1 MGKKESQR
9 FSIRKFNIGVASVLL
24 GTAIFVMGATSVQAD
39 EVSATTEVQ
48 SSFTSKLNENQVNSV
63 QESNVEQNNV
73 SKVES
78 NEGQQN
84 NATVAPT
91 NTNDNAKVEVNDIQ
105 QNTPVAKNE
114 EGVQIKELNS
124 VTSEPVTTNSSQVI
138 EEEKVDNHPS
148 NERRRAKREATSSTE
163 ESKTTFSKT
172 GDTITV
178 KNPNVEVN
186 FPNGNSLYAPAET
199 VIHMELPDELE
210 IKQNDK
216 IVVDI
221 PDAIRIPTSLH
232 YDVTGPSGEIIGN
245 AFLDSISNKVIT
257 TFTDYYEKN
266 KIAKQF
272 TLTFSTG
279 WKSYV
284 KPNVPTELNF
294 SGRKI
299 TVTVGPESAPVPVEK
314 TKVTKYGEAVTG
326 HPELIRWTIRLNSG
340 SLVAPQVLTNYQL
353 IDTLPDDQVLVQDG
367 DPVLDEFD
375 TKTKETW
382 RLGHATSIPSD
393 NVDLW
398 NGKALRAE
406 RVQSIS
412 PWVSKGNAIQL
423 LENIKESPTG
433 FSFKIAQ
440 LNELVYVRYMT
451 RLKNVPDTNEE
462 LQEKHGNNIKITYN
476 SGEEQ
481 SYQATFAFKAGG
493 SGSAS
498 KAKQPAR
505 VDLAFTKRL
514 EGRKLKAGEFTFNL
528 VDQSGNV
535 VDTQKNDSFGHITF
549 IPQLFN
555 HAGVYHYT
563 VEEVPGTEAGINYDA
578 MKAEVSITVDED
590 GNSYIAHTIM
600 PTDTE
605 FNNTYTPSPV
615 KVGLEFNKVLSNGSL
630 NVGDFSFTLTGDNNV
645 NETVTNKA
653 DGKITFSDLSFDHV
667 GVFNYTVKDGE
678 FSFVLKDATGK
689 VLQTKTND
697 ASGKV
702 AFDALTYKN
711 NEVGVHKYTVEE
723 VAGSEAGMSYDPMK
737 AEVTVTVTKDGHTLT
752 ATKAL
757 PTDTEFDNTFTP
769 AATSAQFKFTKKL
782 EGKALVA
789 DAFSFELLENGQVL
803 QTKKNGADGT
813 IQFDAISYDK
823 EGTHTYTV
831 REVAGADTDI
841 DYDTMNAEVTVKVT
855 KNATTGI
862 LTANVVMPADSEFNN
877 YAVAPVTAQFD
888 FSKVLSGRTL
898 KDGEFSFVLK
908 DATGKV
914 LQTKTNDASGK
925 VAFDAL
931 TYKNNEVGVHKYTV
945 EEVAGSEAGMSYDPM
960 KAEVTVT
967 VTKDGHTLTA
977 TKALPTDTEFDNTF
991 TPAATSAQFKFTKK
1005 LEGKALVA
1013 DAFSFELLENGQV
1026 LQTKKNGADGTI
1038 QFDAISYDKEGTHTY
1053 TVREVAGT
1061 DTDIDYDTMN
1071 AEVTVKVTK
1080 DTTTGILTAN
1090 VVMPADSE
1098 FNNYAVAP
1106 VTAQFDFSKVLSGR
1120 TLKDGE
1126 FSFVLKDATGKV
1138 LQTKTNDASG
1148 KVAFDALTYKNN
1160 EVGVHKYTVE
1170 EVAGSEAGMS
1180 YDPMKAEVTVTVTKD
1195 GHTLTATKALPTDT
1209 EFDNTFTPAAT
1220 SAQFKF
1226 TKKLEGKA
1234 LVADAFSFEL
1244 LENGQ
1249 VLQTKKNGA
1258 DGTIQFDAIS
1268 YDKEGTHT
1276 YTVRE
1281 VAGTDTDIDYDTMNA
1296 EVTVKVTKDTTTGI
1310 LTANVVMPAD
1320 SEFNNYAVA
1329 PVTVQFNF
1337 TKKLEGRELKA
1348 GEFSFVLKDEKGNV
1362 IETVAN
1368 DASGKIKFSA
1378 LTFKNGEEGTYIY
1391 HVEEVKGT
1399 EAGIEYDHM
1408 IATVGI
1414 KVKKDGRVLIATTE
1428 LPADTEFNNKV
1439 TPPTPPTPVVPPV
1452 TPPTPPTPIVPPVT
1466 PPIPPTPEV
1475 QTVKSVTSLTPVVYE
1490 DLKEQELPKTGD
1502 NKSEVAIEVGGL
1514 LTLVGLVLSRKRK
1527 NNS

>member
-1 MGKKESQR
+1 MKNIFSDSKER
-9 FSIRKFNIGVASVLL
+9 FSIRKYTIGVASVLL
-24 GTAIFVMGATSVQAD
+24 STLVFVEGNVYAD
-39 EVSATTEVQ
+39 EVKNNTDSQTSVVAQENQGERHKESGLEANEVVTQASTSVTPSESALPTSQDSAEAPAHVVKGEKTEKQ
-48 SSFTSKLNENQVNSV
+48 SNEVATPASTSVAPAESASPTSKASAEGSV
-63 QESNVEQNNV
+63 
-73 SKVES
+73 
-78 NEGQQN
+78 
-84 NATVAPT
+84 
-91 NTNDNAKVEVNDIQ
+91 
-105 QNTPVAKNE
+105 PVA
-114 EGVQIKELNS
+114 
-124 VTSEPVTTNSSQVI
+124 SEKKTESQPTTRS
-138 EEEKVDNHPS
+138 
-148 NERRRAKREATSSTE
+148 RRSKRELPSSGG
-163 ESKTTFSKT
+163 TTTYEKT

-216 IVVDI
+216 VVVDI

-232 YDVTGPSGEIIGN
+232 YDVTGPSGEVIGN

-382 RLGHATSIPSD
+382 RLGHTTSIPSD

-555 HAGVYHYT
+555 HAGIYHYT

-615 KVGLEFNKVLSNGSL
+615 KVGLEFNKVLSNGNL

-667 GVFNYTVKDGE
+667 GVFNYTVK
-678 FSFVLKDATGK
+678 
-689 VLQTKTND
+689 
-697 ASGKV
+697 
-702 AFDALTYKN
+702 
-711 NEVGVHKYTVEE
+711 EVKG
-723 VAGSEAGMSYDPMK
+723 
-737 AEVTVTVTKDGHTLT
+737 
-752 ATKAL
+752 
-757 PTDTEFDNTFTP
+757 
-769 AATSAQFKFTKKL
+769 
-782 EGKALVA
+782 
-789 DAFSFELLENGQVL
+789 
-803 QTKKNGADGT
+803 
-813 IQFDAISYDK
+813 DK
-823 EGTHTYTV
+823 PDV
-831 REVAGADTDI
+831 
-841 DYDTMNAEVTVKVT
+841 DYDDMTIAVKVT
-855 KNATTGI
+855 
-862 LTANVVMPADSEFNN
+862 VS
-877 YAVAPVTAQFD
+877 
-888 FSKVLSGRTL
+888 
-898 KDGEFSFVLK
+898 
-908 DATGKV
+908 
-914 LQTKTNDASGK
+914 
-925 VAFDAL
+925 
-931 TYKNNEVGVHKYTV
+931 
-945 EEVAGSEAGMSYDPM
+945 
-960 KAEVTVT
+960 
-967 VTKDGHTLTA
+967 
-977 TKALPTDTEFDNTF
+977 
-991 TPAATSAQFKFTKK
+991 
-1005 LEGKALVA
+1005 
-1013 DAFSFELLENGQV
+1013 
-1026 LQTKKNGADGTI
+1026 
-1038 QFDAISYDKEGTHTY
+1038 
-1053 TVREVAGT
+1053 
-1061 DTDIDYDTMN
+1061 
-1071 AEVTVKVTK
+1071 
-1080 DTTTGILTAN
+1080 
-1090 VVMPADSE
+1090 
-1098 FNNYAVAP
+1098 
-1106 VTAQFDFSKVLSGR
+1106 
-1120 TLKDGE
+1120 
-1126 FSFVLKDATGKV
+1126 
-1138 LQTKTNDASG
+1138 
-1148 KVAFDALTYKNN
+1148 
-1160 EVGVHKYTVE
+1160 
-1170 EVAGSEAGMS
+1170 
-1180 YDPMKAEVTVTVTKD
+1180 
-1195 GHTLTATKALPTDT
+1195 
-1209 EFDNTFTPAAT
+1209 
-1220 SAQFKF
+1220 
-1226 TKKLEGKA
+1226 
-1234 LVADAFSFEL
+1234 
-1244 LENGQ
+1244 
-1249 VLQTKKNGA
+1249 
-1258 DGTIQFDAIS
+1258 
-1268 YDKEGTHT
+1268 
-1276 YTVRE
+1276 
-1281 VAGTDTDIDYDTMNA
+1281 
-1296 EVTVKVTKDTTTGI
+1296 
-1310 LTANVVMPAD
+1310 
-1320 SEFNNYAVA
+1320 
-1329 PVTVQFNF
+1329 
-1337 TKKLEGRELKA
+1337 
-1348 GEFSFVLKDEKGNV
+1348 KDE
-1362 IETVAN
+1362 ET
-1368 DASGKIKFSA
+1368 G
-1378 LTFKNGEEGTYIY
+1378 L
-1391 HVEEVKGT
+1391 
-1399 EAGIEYDHM
+1399 
-1408 IATVGI
+1408 
-1414 KVKKDGRVLIATTE
+1414 LIAKTE
-1428 LPADTEFNNKV
+1428 M
-1439 TPPTPPTPVVPPV
+1439 
-1452 TPPTPPTPIVPPVT
+1452 
-1466 PPIPPTPEV
+1466 
-1475 QTVKSVTSLTPVVYE
+1475 TSTRWRSNWY
-1490 DLKEQELPKTGD
+1490 
-1502 NKSEVAIEVGGL
+1502 
-1514 LTLVGLVLSRKRK
+1514 R
-1527 NNS
+1527 

>member
-9 FSIRKFNIGVASVLL
+9 FSIRKFNFGVASVLL

-48 SSFTSKLNENQVNSV
+48 SSFTAKLNENQVNSV

-73 SKVES
+73 SRVES

-124 VTSEPVTTNSSQVI
+124 VTSEPVTANSSPVI

-148 NERRRAKREATSSTE
+148 NERRRAKRETTSPTE

-221 PDAIRIPTSLH
+221 PNAIRIPTSLH

-272 TLTFSTG
+272 TLNFSTG

-340 SLVAPQVLTNYQL
+340 SLVAPQVLTNTNYQL

-555 HAGVYHYT
+555 HAGIYHYT

-615 KVGLEFNKVLSNGSL
+615 KVGLEFNKVLSNGNL

-667 GVFNYTVKDGE
+667 GVFNYTVK
-678 FSFVLKDATGK
+678 
-689 VLQTKTND
+689 
-697 ASGKV
+697 
-702 AFDALTYKN
+702 
-711 NEVGVHKYTVEE
+711 EVKG
-723 VAGSEAGMSYDPMK
+723 
-737 AEVTVTVTKDGHTLT
+737 
-752 ATKAL
+752 
-757 PTDTEFDNTFTP
+757 
-769 AATSAQFKFTKKL
+769 
-782 EGKALVA
+782 
-789 DAFSFELLENGQVL
+789 
-803 QTKKNGADGT
+803 
-813 IQFDAISYDK
+813 DK
-823 EGTHTYTV
+823 PDV
-831 REVAGADTDI
+831 
-841 DYDTMNAEVTVKVT
+841 DYDDMTIAVKVT
-855 KNATTGI
+855 VSKDEETGLLIAKTEMTSTGGEATGTDDK
-862 LTANVVMPADSEFNN
+862 TFNN

-1013 DAFSFELLENGQV
+1013 DAFSFELLENGHV
-1026 LQTKKNGADGTI
+1026 LQTKKNAADGTI

-1080 DTTTGILTAN
+1080 DATTGILTAN

-1106 VTAQFDFSKVLSGR
+1106 VTAQFDFSKVLAGR

-1160 EVGVHKYTVE
+1160 EVGIHKYTVE

-1180 YDPMKAEVTVTVTKD
+1180 YDPMNAEVTVTVTKD

-1209 EFDNTFTPAAT
+1209 EFNNTFTPGST
-1220 SAQFKF
+1220 RAQFNF
-1226 TKKLEGKA
+1226 TKKLEGKT
-1234 LVADAFSFEL
+1234 LEADAFTFEL
-1244 LENGQ
+1244 LENGT
-1249 VLQTKKNGA
+1249 VIQTKKNDIHGN
-1258 DGTIQFDAIS
+1258 IQFDAIS
-1268 YDKEGTHT
+1268 YATEGTHT

-1281 VAGTDTDIDYDTMNA
+1281 VVGADTDIDYDSMTIA
-1296 EVTVKVTKDTTTGI
+1296 VKVTVTKDITTGLLSAKTEMI
-1310 LTANVVMPAD
+1310 ASGGEATGTD
-1320 SEFNNYAVA
+1320 DTIFNNYFVA
-1329 PVTVQFNF
+1329 PVKAQFNF
-1337 TKKLEGRELKA
+1337 TKKLDGRALKA
-1348 GEFSFVLKDEKGNV
+1348 GEFSFILKDEKGNV
-1362 IETVAN
+1362 IETVSN
-1368 DASGKIKFSA
+1368 DAEGKIKFSA
-1378 LTFKNGEEGTYIY
+1378 LEFKRGEEGKYIY
-1391 HVEEVKGT
+1391 HVEEVQGT
-1399 EAGIEYDHM
+1399 EAGVEYDKM
-1408 IATVGI
+1408 VAIVGVTVT
-1414 KVKKDGRVLIATTE
+1414 KDGKVLTLTSQMPE
-1428 LPADTEFNNKV
+1428 DTEFNNKV
-1439 TPPTPPTPVVPPV
+1439 TPPTPPTPPV
-1452 TPPTPPTPIVPPVT
+1452 TPPTPEKP
-1466 PPIPPTPEV
+1466 
-1475 QTVKSVTSLTPVVYE
+1475 KSR
-1490 DLKEQELPKTGD
+1490 ELPNTGEQS
-1502 NKSEVAIEVGGL
+1502 KAGVVALGAALG
-1514 LTLVGLVLSRKRK
+1514 LVGLGLVAKRK
-1527 NNS
+1527 KEDEA

>member
-1 MGKKESQR
+1 
-9 FSIRKFNIGVASVLL
+9 
-24 GTAIFVMGATSVQAD
+24 
-39 EVSATTEVQ
+39 
-48 SSFTSKLNENQVNSV
+48 
-63 QESNVEQNNV
+63 
-73 SKVES
+73 
-78 NEGQQN
+78 
-84 NATVAPT
+84 
-91 NTNDNAKVEVNDIQ
+91 
-105 QNTPVAKNE
+105 
-114 EGVQIKELNS
+114 
-124 VTSEPVTTNSSQVI
+124 
-138 EEEKVDNHPS
+138 
-148 NERRRAKREATSSTE
+148 
-163 ESKTTFSKT
+163 
-172 GDTITV
+172 
-178 KNPNVEVN
+178 
-186 FPNGNSLYAPAET
+186 
-199 VIHMELPDELE
+199 
-210 IKQNDK
+210 
-216 IVVDI
+216 
-221 PDAIRIPTSLH
+221 
-232 YDVTGPSGEIIGN
+232 
-245 AFLDSISNKVIT
+245 
-257 TFTDYYEKN
+257 
-266 KIAKQF
+266 
-272 TLTFSTG
+272 
-279 WKSYV
+279 
-284 KPNVPTELNF
+284 
-294 SGRKI
+294 
-299 TVTVGPESAPVPVEK
+299 
-314 TKVTKYGEAVTG
+314 
-326 HPELIRWTIRLNSG
+326 
-340 SLVAPQVLTNYQL
+340 
-353 IDTLPDDQVLVQDG
+353 
-367 DPVLDEFD
+367 
-375 TKTKETW
+375 
-382 RLGHATSIPSD
+382 
-393 NVDLW
+393 
-398 NGKALRAE
+398 
-406 RVQSIS
+406 
-412 PWVSKGNAIQL
+412 
-423 LENIKESPTG
+423 
-433 FSFKIAQ
+433 
-440 LNELVYVRYMT
+440 
-451 RLKNVPDTNEE
+451 
-462 LQEKHGNNIKITYN
+462 
-476 SGEEQ
+476 
-481 SYQATFAFKAGG
+481 
-493 SGSAS
+493 
-498 KAKQPAR
+498 
-505 VDLAFTKRL
+505 
-514 EGRKLKAGEFTFNL
+514 
-528 VDQSGNV
+528 V

-578 MKAEVSITVDED
+578 MKAEVSITVDEN

-605 FNNTYTPSPV
+605 FNNIYTPSPV

-667 GVFNYTVKDGE
+667 GVFNYTVKEVKGDKPDVYYDDMTFAVKVTVSKDEETGLLTAKTEMTSTGGEATGTDDKTFNNYAVAPVTAQFDFSKVLAGRTLKDGE
-678 FSFVLKDATGK
+678 FNFVLKDATGK
-689 VLQTKTND
+689 VLQTKKNGAD
-697 ASGKV
+697 GKV
-702 AFDALTYKN
+702 SFDALTYKN
-711 NEVGVHKYTVEE
+711 NEVGIHKYTVEE

-757 PTDTEFDNTFTP
+757 PTDTEFNNTFTP

-782 EGKALVA
+782 EGKVLEA

-803 QTKKNGADGT
+803 QTKKNA
-813 IQFDAISYDK
+813 
-823 EGTHTYTV
+823 
-831 REVAGADTDI
+831 
-841 DYDTMNAEVTVKVT
+841 
-855 KNATTGI
+855 
-862 LTANVVMPADSEFNN
+862 
-877 YAVAPVTAQFD
+877 
-888 FSKVLSGRTL
+888 
-898 KDGEFSFVLK
+898 
-908 DATGKV
+908 
-914 LQTKTNDASGK
+914 
-925 VAFDAL
+925 
-931 TYKNNEVGVHKYTV
+931 
-945 EEVAGSEAGMSYDPM
+945 
-960 KAEVTVT
+960 
-967 VTKDGHTLTA
+967 
-977 TKALPTDTEFDNTF
+977 
-991 TPAATSAQFKFTKK
+991 
-1005 LEGKALVA
+1005 
-1013 DAFSFELLENGQV
+1013 
-1026 LQTKKNGADGTI
+1026 ADGTI

-1080 DTTTGILTAN
+1080 DATTGILTAN

-1106 VTAQFDFSKVLSGR
+1106 VTAQFDFSKVLAGR

-1148 KVAFDALTYKNN
+1148 KVVFDALTYKNN
-1160 EVGVHKYTVE
+1160 EVGIHKYTVE
-1170 EVAGSEAGMS
+1170 EVAGSESGMS

-1209 EFDNTFTPAAT
+1209 EFNNTFTPAAT

-1234 LVADAFSFEL
+1234 LEADAFSFEL

-1249 VLQTKKNGA
+1249 VLQTKKNAA

-1296 EVTVKVTKDTTTGI
+1296 EVTVKVTKDATTGI

-1348 GEFSFVLKDEKGNV
+1348 GEFSFVLKDEKGNI

-1378 LTFKNGEEGTYIY
+1378 LTFKHGEEGTYIY

-1414 KVKKDGRVLIATTE
+1414 EVKKDGRVLIATTE

-1490 DLKEQELPKTGD
+1490 DVKEQELPKTGD

>member
-9 FSIRKFNIGVASVLL
+9 FSIRKFNFGVASVLL

-48 SSFTSKLNENQVNSV
+48 SSFTAKLNENQVNSV
-63 QESNVEQNNV
+63 QESNVEQNNI

-91 NTNDNAKVEVNDIQ
+91 NSNAKVEVNDIQ

-284 KPNVPTELNF
+284 RPNVPTELNF

-382 RLGHATSIPSD
+382 RLGHTTSIPSD

-514 EGRKLKAGEFTFNL
+514 EGRKLTAGEFTFNL

-605 FNNTYTPSPV
+605 FNN
-615 KVGLEFNKVLSNGSL
+615 
-630 NVGDFSFTLTGDNNV
+630 
-645 NETVTNKA
+645 A
-653 DGKITFSDLSFDHV
+653 
-667 GVFNYTVKDGE
+667 
-678 FSFVLKDATGK
+678 
-689 VLQTKTND
+689 
-697 ASGKV
+697 
-702 AFDALTYKN
+702 
-711 NEVGVHKYTVEE
+711 
-723 VAGSEAGMSYDPMK
+723 
-737 AEVTVTVTKDGHTLT
+737 
-752 ATKAL
+752 
-757 PTDTEFDNTFTP
+757 
-769 AATSAQFKFTKKL
+769 
-782 EGKALVA
+782 
-789 DAFSFELLENGQVL
+789 
-803 QTKKNGADGT
+803 
-813 IQFDAISYDK
+813 
-823 EGTHTYTV
+823 
-831 REVAGADTDI
+831 
-841 DYDTMNAEVTVKVT
+841 
-855 KNATTGI
+855 
-862 LTANVVMPADSEFNN
+862 
-877 YAVAPVTAQFD
+877 
-888 FSKVLSGRTL
+888 
-898 KDGEFSFVLK
+898 
-908 DATGKV
+908 
-914 LQTKTNDASGK
+914 
-925 VAFDAL
+925 
-931 TYKNNEVGVHKYTV
+931 
-945 EEVAGSEAGMSYDPM
+945 
-960 KAEVTVT
+960 
-967 VTKDGHTLTA
+967 
-977 TKALPTDTEFDNTF
+977 F

-1080 DTTTGILTAN
+1080 DVATGILTAN
-1090 VVMPADSE
+1090 VTMPTDSE

-1126 FSFVLKDATGKV
+1126 FNFVLKDASGQV
-1138 LQTKTNDASG
+1138 LQTKKNGADG
-1148 KVAFDALTYKNN
+1148 KVSFDALTYKNN

-1209 EFDNTFTPAAT
+1209 EFNNAFTPAAT

-1296 EVTVKVTKDTTTGI
+1296 EVTVKVTKDVATGI
-1310 LTANVVMPAD
+1310 LTANVTMPTDSEFNNYAVAPVTAQFDFSKVLSGRTLKDGEFNFVLKDASGQVLQTKKNGADGKVSFDALTYKNNEVGVHKYTVEEVAGSEAGMSYDPMKAEVTVTVTKDGHTLTATKALPTDTEFNNAFTPAATSAQFKFTKKLEGKALVADAFSFELLENGQVLQTKKNGADGTIQFDAISYDKEGTHTYTVREVAGTDTDIDYDTMNAEVTVKVTKDVATGILTANVTMPTD

-1414 KVKKDGRVLIATTE
+1414 KVNKDGRVLIATTE

-1490 DLKEQELPKTGD
+1490 GVKEQELPKTGD